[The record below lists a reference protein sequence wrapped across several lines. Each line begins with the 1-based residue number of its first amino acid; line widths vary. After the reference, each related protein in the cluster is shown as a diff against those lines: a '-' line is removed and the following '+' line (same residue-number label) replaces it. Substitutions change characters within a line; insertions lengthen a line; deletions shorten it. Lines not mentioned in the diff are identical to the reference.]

1 MFWKAASCLCSL
13 LSSNLNKASGENMD
27 TDTELAKLLYEYENR
42 KVATK
47 EERAINLLLKTVIAQ
62 QHRIKELEDKT
73 RIKW

>member
-1 MFWKAASCLCSL
+1 
-13 LSSNLNKASGENMD
+13 MD